1 LVEVQNPS
9 ERNIRDAAS
18 ECFAVSTFLIPPSRL
33 QDNEAPVAASPKKK
47 QKTDIETRWRSAVDD
62 MNEDKMEN
70 DDEDVAV
77 FKTTPSKLESVKGKS
92 KPKARAG
99 KGKKGKNK
107 ARSEAEDTDMLSDD
121 DAHDVFWAPPPADES
136 LNIGEEKVFA
146 HEKKNSSLYWPA
158 LVLYYKQPKNSKEV
172 PLYGVRFLDEVR
184 AEIPRSWF
192 FTSDQD
198 EFPTCKVLSFSCGR
212 LCPRVLTSWLS

>member
-1 LVEVQNPS
+1 M
-9 ERNIRDAAS
+9 
-18 ECFAVSTFLIPPSRL
+18 
-33 QDNEAPVAASPKKK
+33 
-47 QKTDIETRWRSAVDD
+47 DD

-70 DDEDVAV
+70 DDEDIAV
-77 FKTTPSKLESVKGKS
+77 FKATPSKSESVKRKS
-92 KPKARAG
+92 KPKAKAG
-99 KGKKGKNK
+99 TSKKGKNK
-107 ARSEAEDTDMLSDD
+107 ARSEDEDADMLGDD
-121 DAHDVFWAPPPADES
+121 DLHDIFWVPPPADES

-146 HEKKNSSLYWPA
+146 HEKKSSTLYWPA

-198 EFPTCKVLSFSCGR
+198 EFATCKVFSFSCR
-212 LCPRVLTSWLS
+212 HLCLER